1 VGRRRAAWGG
11 VGLFLGE
18 HRHSLDAKGRVIF
31 PVRMRSDL
39 GAQVVVQKGIEP
51 CLYVLPPD
59 EWERQVARV
68 TDLPTTNPDARR
80 YARHF
85 FSQASSERIDGQ
97 GRLTIPQGFR
107 DYAGLDRD
115 VVIVG
120 AGRRVEVWDASR
132 WDSAR
137 GAVETHLEDLAR
149 DLGI

>member
-1 VGRRRAAWGG
+1 M
-11 VGLFLGE
+11 FLGE

-59 EWERQVARV
+59 EWDRQVARV

-107 DYAGLDRD
+107 EYAGLDRD

-132 WDSAR
+132 WDGQRDADDSNLA
-137 GAVETHLEDLAR
+137 DLAR